1 MIETN
6 ILKLQNDITNR
17 NAEYEELVLRN
28 KIAKQKLE
36 NETLRNLIK
45 KEQGE
50 YYRNLLR
57 ALNQSVSDEAMRIQ
71 KYFGKETLGTKEL
84 AIFFQVS
91 RKNMGEKLYHDSC
104 FPAIHITSKRKGIT
118 PLGLVIYTLSGV
130 GLHSYEIHNT
140 I

>member
-6 ILKLQNDITNR
+6 ILKLQNDIINK
-17 NAEYEELVLRN
+17 NAEYEGLVLRN
-28 KIAKQKLE
+28 KTAKQKLE
-36 NETLRNLIK
+36 NETLNNLIK
-45 KEQGE
+45 KEQEE

-91 RKNMGEKLYHDSC
+91 RKKIGEKLYHDSC
-104 FPAIHITSKRKGIT
+104 FPAIHITPKRKGIT
-118 PLGLVIYTLSGV
+118 PLGLVIYTLSGT